1 MEIIILTIAV
11 IDLILVALLLVRS
24 FKKEDKQ
31 DLSEEL
37 RNNRMELMSGMSSTV
52 GTLSD
57 SLKNSAE
64 LQSTVIKTE
73 LKASS
78 DRETQFRN
86 ELLELL
92 KTNERHINSTLEL
105 YSERLGEIKTT
116 LETRVKAMEDSNAKK
131 LDEMRNVVDEKLQTT
146 LNERISQSFK
156 EVNDRLEQVYK
167 GLGEM
172 QTIATSV
179 GDLKKT
185 LSNVKTR
192 GILGEIQLGAI
203 LEDMLSPDQYATN
216 VITVEG
222 SRDPVEFA
230 IRLPGSSDDSHVY
243 LPIDSKFPLD
253 AYNALNEAYDS
264 GDAEAVASAKSVLV
278 ARIKKFADDIHKK
291 YISPPATTEFAIM
304 FLPTEGLYA
313 EVVKLGMVEILNE
326 KYKVTVAGPTTM
338 AALLNSLQM
347 GFRTLAMQKRSS
359 EVWDILSAVKTEF
372 GTFES
377 VLNATQKKLTQT
389 SDELEKLIGTRTRQI
404 NRKLKN
410 ITEMPQESAEKYF
423 ALSDG
428 APDEPDETL

>member
-1 MEIIILTIAV
+1 MMEIVAIIITLINTVLLTV
-11 IDLILVALLLVRS
+11 LLIRS
-24 FKKEDKQ
+24 SKKEKNDI
-31 DLSEEL
+31 SEEL
-37 RNNRMELMSGMSSTV
+37 RNNRMEIVSGITSSI
-52 GTLSD
+52 GTISE
-57 SLKNSAE
+57 SLKNASE
-64 LQSTVIKTE
+64 MQTKVIKSE
-73 LKASS
+73 LEGIAN
-78 DRETQFRN
+78 REAQLK
-86 ELLELL
+86 EALLDAL
-92 KTNERHINSTLEL
+92 KTNDRHTTATLEM
-105 YSERLGEIKTT
+105 YSERLSEIKNT

-179 GDLKKT
+179 GDLKRT

-203 LEDMLSPDQYATN
+203 LEDMLSPEQYDVN
-216 VITVEG
+216 VVTVAG

-230 IRLPGSSDDSHVY
+230 IKLPGSSEGSHVY

-253 AYNALNEAYDS
+253 AYNALNDAYES
-264 GDAEAVASAKSVLV
+264 GDGDAVSDAKSVLSS
-278 ARIKKFADDIHKK
+278 RIKKFADDIHKK
-291 YISPPATTEFAIM
+291 YVSPPDTTEFAIM

-313 EVVKLGMVEILNE
+313 EVVKLGLVEVLNE

-347 GFRTLAMQKRSS
+347 GFKTLAIQKRSS

-377 VLNATQKKLTQT
+377 VLSATQKKLTQT

-410 ITEMPQESAEKYF
+410 ITEMPLVTAETYF
-423 ALSDG
+423 ELSDG
-428 APDEPDETL
+428 APDDDETM